1 MSYKLVRSSFISDKT
16 CESLDEQQLY
26 TARAL
31 IDKASNFLGSISDEN
46 ALTNLADLRELIDVM
61 DMLHERE
68 ISRRQLDLRESL
80 GGYDSFYLKEN

>member
-1 MSYKLVRSSFISDKT
+1 MSYKLVRGSFKSARACKD
-16 CESLDEQQLY
+16 LDEQQLY
-26 TARAL
+26 TAKAL
-31 IDKASNFLGSISDEN
+31 IDKANNFLDSVSDES
-46 ALTNLADLRELIDVM
+46 ALTNLAELRELIDVM